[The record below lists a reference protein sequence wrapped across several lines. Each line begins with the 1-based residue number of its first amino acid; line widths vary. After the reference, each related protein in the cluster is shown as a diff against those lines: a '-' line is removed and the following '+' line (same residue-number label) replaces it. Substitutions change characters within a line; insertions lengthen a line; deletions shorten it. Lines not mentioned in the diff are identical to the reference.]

1 MAWWHRLFS
10 QKAEVSSE
18 SPEYT
23 VPFCLYS
30 VDGKRCAEVRVRR
43 DGRAY
48 FVEREWV
55 EGTTFKDR
63 GRGEEIGP
71 YETPEAAEAA
81 AVAGSS
87 WFSSGENSN

>member
-10 QKAEVSSE
+10 RKTGVDSE
-18 SPEYT
+18 CRDYR
-23 VPFCLYS
+23 VPFTLYS
-30 VDGKRCAEVRVRR
+30 KDGKRCAEVRERR

-81 AVAGSS
+81 AVARRWFHTGESS
-87 WFSSGENSN
+87 S

>member
-10 QKAEVSSE
+10 RKADSLHRSLGYE
-18 SPEYT
+18 
-23 VPFCLYS
+23 VPFRLYS
-30 VDGKRCAEVRVRR
+30 KDGAKEVEVRVRR

-55 EGTTFKDR
+55 EGTTFQDR
-63 GRGEEIGP
+63 GFGEEIGP

-81 AVAGSS
+81 AAVRP
-87 WFSSGENSN
+87 WFLDDDN

>member
-10 QKAEVSSE
+10 RTTRTPSGRLECQVA
-18 SPEYT
+18 
-23 VPFCLYS
+23 FCLYS
-30 VDGKRCAEVRVRR
+30 KDGKRQVEVRVRR
-43 DGRAY
+43 DARAY

-81 AVAGSS
+81 AIARR
-87 WFSSGENSN
+87 WFFGGANSN